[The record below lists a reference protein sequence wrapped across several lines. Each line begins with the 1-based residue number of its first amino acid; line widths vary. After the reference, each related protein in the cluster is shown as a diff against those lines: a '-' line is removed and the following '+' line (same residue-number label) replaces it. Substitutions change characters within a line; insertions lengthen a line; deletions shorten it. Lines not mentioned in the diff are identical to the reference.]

1 MEELLFVLPVAMC
14 HWYKKKIK
22 IQIHFLK
29 VDDFQTN
36 LVNVLLPYDHSW
48 HTGSESLI
56 YGYVR
61 PLCLIGVTMMR
72 GSLEKK
78 MSPGRRKFENPCAHI
93 Q

>member
-14 HWYKKKIK
+14 HWYIKKKNPDS
-22 IQIHFLK
+22 FLK
-29 VDDFQTN
+29 VDDFHTN
-36 LVNVLLPYDHSW
+36 LLNVLLPYDHSW

-78 MSPGRRKFENPCAHI
+78 IVSWPQKV
-93 Q
+93 